1 MTQFRYV
8 TYFIILALSLILP
21 VKTYAD
27 DKQQTIN
34 DLGRLN
40 GIALHCKY
48 LPLNQQIKQALV
60 DNLPKERMLG
70 ELFDNST
77 NESFLEF
84 IKQGT
89 SCPAESPFTTQV
101 KEAISALEKA
111 YNKQ

>member
-8 TYFIILALSLILP
+8 TYYIVLALSLILP

-27 DKQQTIN
+27 DKQQSIN
-34 DLGRLN
+34 NLGQLN

-48 LPLNQQIKQALV
+48 LALGQQIKQALV

-84 IKQGT
+84 IKQGS
-89 SCPAESPFTTQV
+89 SCPAESAFTIQV
-101 KEAISALEKA
+101 NEAISTLEKA